1 MSKFAEFMKKNKKV
15 RPNVKYRA
23 TKSLCDADGQPL
35 EWEIQPITS
44 ARNEAI
50 RRECSKNG
58 ELDFSKY
65 KIRMVCECVVV
76 PDLTNAELQDSYG
89 AGSEEELVY
98 AMVDDFR
105 EFDALVNF
113 VFSAGDTE
121 DIGKITEEAK
131 N

>member
-15 RPNVKYRA
+15 RPNVKYKA

-35 EWEIQPITS
+35 DWEIQPITS

-50 RRECSKNG
+50 RRECTKDG
-58 ELDFSKY
+58 ALDFWKY
-65 KIRMVCECVVV
+65 KIKLLCESVVS

-98 AMVDDFR
+98 AMVDDPR
-105 EFDALVNF
+105 EFDAFVNF
-113 VFSAGDTE
+113 ALSAGDTD
-121 DIGKITEEAK
+121 DIGKIVEEAK